1 MSREKAFAPGGLGG
15 GLLFFSE
22 RINAPGVLQESRFVP
37 LHAALG
43 ARGRAHAVEEL
54 AIELLPSQG
63 VGLAERALLDGGRG
77 ALG

>member
-1 MSREKAFAPGGLGG
+1 M
-15 GLLFFSE
+15 
-22 RINAPGVLQESRFVP
+22 P